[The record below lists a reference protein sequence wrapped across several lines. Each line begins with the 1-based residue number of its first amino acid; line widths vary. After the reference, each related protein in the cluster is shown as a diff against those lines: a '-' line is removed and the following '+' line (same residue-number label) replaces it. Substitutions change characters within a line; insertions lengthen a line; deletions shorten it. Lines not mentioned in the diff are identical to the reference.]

1 MCFTMQ
7 AVLMALVPDIP
18 SDVTIQMKRNE
29 FIVSKVIDKDPDM
42 TRHEIEEDDI
52 QIENLDDT
60 HSVLSKNSVNSFQTL
75 TIHDNY
81 DLLVKGGLMLSHKVE
96 HHGSFSD
103 HSHSH
108 NLDLEDNNKTKI
120 IGLKDNNK
128 TVILGAGFS

>member
-1 MCFTMQ
+1 MQ
-7 AVLMALVPDIP
+7 AILMALVPDIP

-42 TRHEIEEDDI
+42 ARHEIEEDDI
-52 QIENLDDT
+52 QIECLDDT
-60 HSVLSKNSVNSFQTL
+60 HSVLSTNSVNSFKTL

-108 NLDLEDNNKTKI
+108 NSDLEDNNKTKI
-120 IGLKDNNK
+120 IGTIKDKNK
-128 TVILGAGFS
+128 ISILGAGFS